1 MNPYKIN
8 MHGGDVDMGHGDANS
23 QQPGSNYL
31 EQAEES
37 DDELPNIHL
46 PNIPYE
52 AYKTERQ
59 AIERYCKVWA
69 GGYRDNNPGIQA
81 SDYEILMV
89 QIPHIIEQYLFQK
102 GDAFE
107 TEYKMIF
114 ADYAYYIWTN
124 HNADL
129 ELPQLIYYMS
139 DFENYFDYEGRNRKQ
154 YEEEQMMEMFGG
166 MKVHSRLPTVI
177 PRSRT
182 VRDVVGRAAASRKTK
197 CAGEDCAGPQ
207 QSSARS
213 SAPQARR
220 GGGRSRP
227 SRQSIGS

>member
-1 MNPYKIN
+1 LAMAVRK
-8 MHGGDVDMGHGDANS
+8 
-23 QQPGSNYL
+23 
-31 EQAEES
+31 
-37 DDELPNIHL
+37 
-46 PNIPYE
+46 
-52 AYKTERQ
+52 
-59 AIERYCKVWA
+59 
-69 GGYRDNNPGIQA
+69 NNPGIHA
-81 SDYEILMV
+81 NDYEILMV
-89 QIPHIIEQYLFQK
+89 EIPRIIEQYLFQK
-102 GDAFE
+102 GDAGDFE
-107 TEYKMIF
+107 TQYKMIF

-213 SAPQARR
+213 SAPRARR
-220 GGGRSRP
+220 GGGRSRL

>member
-8 MHGGDVDMGHGDANS
+8 MNGGDVDMGHGDANS

-37 DDELPNIHL
+37 DDDL

-52 AYKTERQ
+52 SYKTERQ
-59 AIERYCKVWA
+59 AIEQYCKECAMAV
-69 GGYRDNNPGIQA
+69 RKNNPGIHS
-81 SDYEILMV
+81 SDYEVLML
-89 QIPHIIEQYLFQK
+89 QIPHIIEKYLLQK
-102 GDAFE
+102 RDAFE

-139 DFENYFDYEGRNRKQ
+139 DIENYFDYEGRNRKQ

-166 MKVHSRLPTVI
+166 MRVTSRLPTVI

-182 VRDVVGRAAASRKTK
+182 VRDVVGRAAPSRKTK

-213 SAPQARR
+213 SAPRARR
-220 GGGRSRP
+220 GGGRSRL

>member
-23 QQPGSNYL
+23 QRPGSNYY

-37 DDELPNIHL
+37 DDELPNI
-46 PNIPYE
+46 PYE
-52 AYKTERQ
+52 SYKTERQ
-59 AIERYCKVWA
+59 AIEQYCKEWA
-69 GGYRDNNPGIQA
+69 MAVRKKNPGIHS
-81 SDYEILMV
+81 SDYEVLMV
-89 QIPHIIEQYLFQK
+89 QIPFIIKQYLFQK
-102 GDAFE
+102 GNAFE
-107 TEYKMIF
+107 TQYKMIF

-139 DFENYFDYEGRNRKQ
+139 DIENYFDYEGRNRKQ

-166 MKVHSRLPTVI
+166 MKVHSRLPKVI

-182 VRDVVGRAAASRKTK
+182 VRDVVGRVATARKTK
-197 CAGEDCAGPQ
+197 CAGGDCAGPQ